1 MLTILII
8 IKNAIILII
17 IDIILVIIDHL
28 DGCQVT
34 RVELP
39 QESSPPWCQGRGTTW
54 RRRGLQG
61 GNIDLGYGG
70 KVKGSSS
77 NRLRFCT
84 DCQTDHRYQSS
95 QELYSESRRR
105 GEASETRRVEVS
117 FTSVVFF
124 CFLSDPSPIIGNAC
138 H

>member
-1 MLTILII
+1 M
-8 IKNAIILII
+8 
-17 IDIILVIIDHL
+17 
-28 DGCQVT
+28 
-34 RVELP
+34 E
-39 QESSPPWCQGRGTTW
+39 
-54 RRRGLQG
+54 
-61 GNIDLGYGG
+61 NIDLGYDRE
-70 KVKGSSS
+70 VKGSSS

-124 CFLSDPSPIIGNAC
+124 CFLGVGGVLINSSLL
-138 H
+138 